1 MRRHTEV
8 RKSALNRRLPHRH
21 NRWVRHRRYRR
32 IDDWTLDP
40 DGEAG
45 ILSVYGR
52 RNKAGNQNEEQQIL
66 ELHASTS
73 SAFLNIL
80 RRDCSK
86 TGSLYCAHT
95 LVYTFFGMNTTVL
108 LAQLLETVDRDFLV
122 NDPARTLRE
131 IAQKLDRVVERHRHE
146 LTKVRKPNAKRGS
159 RARPAA
165 RKA

>member
-8 RKSALNRRLPHRH
+8 RDSTLDRRSPHRRD
-21 NRWVRHRRYRR
+21 RWMRHWRYRR
-32 IDDWTLDP
+32 IDDRTLDP

-45 ILSVYGR
+45 ILSVRGR
-52 RNKAGNQNEEQQIL
+52 RAQTGNQNEEQQIL

-73 SAFLNIL
+73 MRFERF
-80 RRDCSK
+80 RRGCSK
-86 TGSLYCAHT
+86 TGSLYCAYT
-95 LVYTFFGMNTTVL
+95 LVYTFSGMNTTLL

-146 LTKVRKPNAKRGS
+146 LTKIRKPNAKRGS